1 MSLHYRKSNPQEIRD
16 LSGVMDAWT
25 ETNNPKRHDWEP
37 LPEQQS
43 DDAVWVNGEWIVIE
57 PTPPTQVTPAQIR
70 LWLQSQGITL
80 DFVEQF
86 INSIPDAAA
95 RAEAK
100 IRWEYGLVVLRTD
113 PMISQFATVL
123 GMTTEQIDS
132 AFLEASLI
140 Q

>member
-1 MSLHYRKSNPQEIRD
+1 MMLYYRTINPQEIRD
-16 LSGVMDAWT
+16 LSGVMDAWI
-25 ETNNPKRHDWEP
+25 ETSNPKRHDWQA
-37 LPEQQS
+37 LPDQPS
-43 DDAVWVNGEWIVIE
+43 DDAVWMSGDWVVIE

-86 INSIPDAAA
+86 IDSIPDASA
-95 RAEAK
+95 RAQAK

-113 PMISQFATVL
+113 PMILQFATVL
-123 GMTTEQIDS
+123 GMTTEQIDA

>member
-1 MSLHYRKSNPQEIRD
+1 MSLYYRTSNPQEIRD
-16 LSGVMDAWT
+16 LSGIMDAWI
-25 ETNNPKRHDWEP
+25 EANNPKRNDWEP
-37 LPEQQS
+37 LPEQPS
-43 DDAVWVNGEWIVIE
+43 DDAVWVNGEWVIVE

-86 INSIPDAAA
+86 INSIPDVAA

>member
-1 MSLHYRKSNPQEIRD
+1 MLFYRTSNPEEIRD
-16 LSGVMDAWT
+16 LSGVMVDWI
-25 ETNNPKRHDWEP
+25 ENGNPKRHDWQP
-37 LPEQQS
+37 LPDRPS
-43 DDAVWVNGEWIVIE
+43 DNAVWIDGAWAVIP

-86 INSIPDAAA
+86 IDSIPDASA
-95 RAEAK
+95 RAEAR
-100 IRWEYGLVVLRTD
+100 IRWEYGLSVMRTD
-113 PMISQFATVL
+113 PMVLEFATAIR
-123 GMTTEQIDS
+123 MTSGQIDA